1 MVKYKHIAIEGNIG
15 AGKTTLAKFLSKHL
29 NGSLLL
35 EQFEENHFLKAFYDG
50 KDFALHA
57 ELQFILDRSKQL
69 SDFFSKEHE
78 LIISD
83 YIPQKSLIFSKM
95 NLSKDEYTVIAN
107 LTKILYKQ
115 FSNPDLIIF
124 IDRDNDGLIDNIMK
138 RGRPYESKI
147 DYSYINNLT
156 QGYEDWLEEVKQP
169 VLRINASEINMSQ
182 PERLSN
188 AFIKILNQKY
198 TNNQRKITLKELI

>member
-1 MVKYKHIAIEGNIG
+1 MEGNIG

-69 SDFFSKEHE
+69 SDFFSKDHT

-95 NLSKDEYTVIAN
+95 NLSKDEYRVIAN

-115 FSNPDLIIF
+115 FSDPDLIIF
-124 IDRDNDGLIDNIMK
+124 IDRDNEGLIDNIMK

-147 DYSYINNLT
+147 DHSYINNLT